1 MTSLFVNNVQLR
13 VTVKR
18 TVVRSVP
25 TSSGEHTVGNATFAE
40 RKATINAGEVGSPE
54 FEGFTCGIP
63 KSGDSDYGFRR

>member
-40 RKATINAGEVGSPE
+40 PKATISSCLIWAFAFLLS
-54 FEGFTCGIP
+54 TLL
-63 KSGDSDYGFRR
+63 S